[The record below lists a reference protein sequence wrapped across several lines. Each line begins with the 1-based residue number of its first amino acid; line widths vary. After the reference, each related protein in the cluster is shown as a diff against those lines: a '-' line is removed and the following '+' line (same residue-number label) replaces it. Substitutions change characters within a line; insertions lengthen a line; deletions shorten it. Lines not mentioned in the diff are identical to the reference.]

1 MELKEVVTKWTAE
14 RDGCEVEIKDDCGG
28 KNPFNFQVR
37 MRSPHRF
44 ICGNSETKE
53 AALSTCNA
61 IIDHWISL

>member
-14 RDGCEVEIKDDCGG
+14 RDGCTAEIEHEGG
-28 KNPFNFQVR
+28 RVSQFVFRVR
-37 MRSPHRF
+37 RESPYMYA
-44 ICGNSETKE
+44 CGNCNSKE